1 MPWKVNVFMLIDVEE
16 PPIYQDKAEAQQ
28 EADQIM
34 FMQPG
39 EMLASVVEC
48 DEDGIEV

>member
-1 MPWKVNVFMLIDVEE
+1 MLIDVEE
-16 PPIYQDKAEAQQ
+16 PEVYQDKAEAEK

-34 FMQPG
+34 LMQPG

-48 DEDGIEV
+48 DAEGQEV